1 MLYEAQRKGGRRPTV
16 AFERSRAQR
25 KGGRRPTV
33 AFERSRAQRMHFVYI
48 LKSLKDPGQHYVGI
62 TENIGQRLQEHNSGK
77 SIFTNKYKPWKL
89 ETYVA
94 FSNEKPAHSFER
106 YLKQGSG
113 FAFLKKHLI

>member
-1 MLYEAQRKGGRRPTV
+1 
-16 AFERSRAQR
+16 
-25 KGGRRPTV
+25 
-33 AFERSRAQRMHFVYI
+33 MHFVYI
-48 LKSLKDPGQHYVGI
+48 LVSQKDLAQHYVGI
-62 TENIGQRLQEHNSGK
+62 TEDIDHRLHEHNEGK

-94 FSNEKPAHSFER
+94 FSNEKAAHAFER